1 MFIAVQGVAKAA
13 TSGLAEGGAK
23 AAGKVAGK
31 AMIGLTAVLVLW
43 EAIDLGYTIKDIVED
58 KGSEAAQILRQRA
71 DELESALR
79 KKS

>member
-58 KGSEAAQILRQRA
+58 KESTAARCLREKADQLEWAFSEM
-71 DELESALR
+71 S
-79 KKS
+79 

>member
-1 MFIAVQGVAKAA
+1 MIAVSA
-13 TSGLAEGGAK
+13 LFP
-23 AAGKVAGK
+23 VAG
-31 AMIGLTAVLVLW
+31 
-43 EAIDLGYTIKDIVED
+43 AIDLGFTVKDIVED